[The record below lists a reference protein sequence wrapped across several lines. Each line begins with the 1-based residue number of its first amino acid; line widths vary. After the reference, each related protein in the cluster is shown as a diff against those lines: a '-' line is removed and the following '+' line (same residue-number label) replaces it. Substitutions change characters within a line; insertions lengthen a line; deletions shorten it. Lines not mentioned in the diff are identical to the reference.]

1 MGPLLE
7 SSILVRISLDP
18 PTLTDPPAS
27 RAPDEYVPT
36 LIVFWATHSP
46 LVLIV
51 ASISSFRY
59 GHEFG
64 YRSMAKTCGSAGLV
78 ALCYAILDRTVFWV
92 VFSITLFCATGFFVT
107 AMWSWA
113 EWLVY
118 QRHKGTKWLAGIL
131 STYTEQL
138 WDSPAVEKIKYP
150 GRRFSQYVTAGFK
163 ATAVTKREF
172 VTASR
177 NRSRLRRFEKQNAI
191 LPTVVGDKM
200 PSGLSGFLN
209 AVKTAIKNATK
220 TAIKTA
226 ILDHLRDSS
235 PSSAAWE
242 LESSDPVT
250 IIDEGASAPW
260 FWSCGPNERPACL
273 MLKITNAH
281 SEMIKCVSIS
291 PRSFPFLSDTF

>member
-1 MGPLLE
+1 MGALLE
-7 SSILVRISLDP
+7 SRILVRISLDP
-18 PTLTDPPAS
+18 RILTDPPAS
-27 RAPDEYVPT
+27 RAPDEHVPT

-46 LVLIV
+46 LVLMV

-64 YRSMAKTCGSAGLV
+64 HLSMTKRCGSAGLV
-78 ALCYAILDRTVFWV
+78 ALCYAVLDRTVFWV
-92 VFSITLFCATGFFVT
+92 VFSITVFCATGFFVT

-131 STYTEQL
+131 SAYTEQL
-138 WDSPAVEKIKYP
+138 WDSPPVEKIKYP
-150 GRRFSQYVTAGFK
+150 GRRFYQYVTAGFK

-177 NRSRLRRFEKQNAI
+177 NRSRLRRFEKQNAV
-191 LPTVVGDKM
+191 LPTVVGDEM

-209 AVKTAIKNATK
+209 ATKTAIKNATK
-220 TAIKTA
+220 TAIKNA
-226 ILDHLRDSS
+226 ILDHLSDTST
-235 PSSAAWE
+235 SSAGWE
-242 LESSDPVT
+242 MDSSDPVM

-260 FWSCGPNERPACL
+260 FWGCDPDERPLCL
-273 MLKITNAH
+273 MLKITRAH
-281 SEMIKCVSIS
+281 SDMIKCVVVS
-291 PRSFPFLSDTF
+291 PLRSSFIPDPL